1 MRLTRSGNRRVKIII
16 ASLCTAP
23 LLVGAIVTDA
33 SWGAGASGDFAAD
46 SPVAPSPGAGLNS
59 GEFDELTM
67 IVPQRPG
74 VDGRIGSDKPARA
87 DVPVQGATDG
97 SSVVRPGRPD
107 AVNGIPRGVF
117 PAYRRA
123 TANLAVVRPNCGLT
137 WPLLAGIGKVESNHA
152 SGGRVDVAGTTR
164 GKVLGPVLNG
174 KGGTGRIV
182 DTDKGRYDND
192 KVFDRAV
199 GPMQIIPGVWS
210 EFGADG
216 NGDGFRNPNNVY
228 DAVTTVAVYLCS
240 EGDDL
245 KRPMDLVSALLRYQ
259 HSKDFVATV
268 LRWMRVY
275 SKSAVLIPNAKGNLS
290 TPKPTGNADRKV
302 DPRQVPD
309 VPDDPKQPAQKPTT
323 RPTGKPSIPDPID
336 TPTGHPTWPTHPPTD
351 RPTKPPTDTP
361 TPTDP
366 PTDTPTPTPTDPSTP
381 TPSDTPSGSP
391 CAGDGNPTPC
401 TQGSGSHG

>member
-1 MRLTRSGNRRVKIII
+1 
-16 ASLCTAP
+16 
-23 LLVGAIVTDA
+23 
-33 SWGAGASGDFAAD
+33 
-46 SPVAPSPGAGLNS
+46 
-59 GEFDELTM
+59 
-67 IVPQRPG
+67 
-74 VDGRIGSDKPARA
+74 
-87 DVPVQGATDG
+87 
-97 SSVVRPGRPD
+97 
-107 AVNGIPRGVF
+107 
-117 PAYRRA
+117 
-123 TANLAVVRPNCGLT
+123 
-137 WPLLAGIGKVESNHA
+137 
-152 SGGRVDVAGTTR
+152 
-164 GKVLGPVLNG
+164 
-174 KGGTGRIV
+174 
-182 DTDKGRYDND
+182 
-192 KVFDRAV
+192 
-199 GPMQIIPGVWS
+199 
-210 EFGADG
+210 
-216 NGDGFRNPNNVY
+216 VY

-336 TPTGHPTWPTHPPTD
+336 TPTGHPPTHPPTD

-366 PTDTPTPTPTDPSTP
+366 PTDTPTPTPSDSPTP

-391 CAGDGNPTPC
+391 CAGDANPTPC